1 MIWIFMILAGI
12 ITYLMRSSMIT
23 IINSEMLSERV
34 KNILNY
40 VPSSVFPAMIFPA
53 VLLNDNINLAELN
66 DAKVI
71 AALISIGIGYLS
83 QNVVATIFSGLF
95 SYWFLIFLF

>member
-1 MIWIFMILAGI
+1 MILAGI

-53 VLLNDNINLAELN
+53 VLLNDNINLVELN

>member
-1 MIWIFMILAGI
+1 MILAGI